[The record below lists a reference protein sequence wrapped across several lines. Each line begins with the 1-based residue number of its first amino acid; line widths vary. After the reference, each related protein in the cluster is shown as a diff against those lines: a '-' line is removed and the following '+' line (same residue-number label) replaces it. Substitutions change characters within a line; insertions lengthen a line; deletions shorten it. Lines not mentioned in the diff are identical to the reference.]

1 MLSGGAAR
9 PAVSARTRAEGIIMA
24 GFHDITAA
32 IVGAGFIGPVHVEG
46 LRRLGIRVKGIAGIS
61 LDEAERAAATLG
73 LERAYASVDDL
84 LSDPDVGSVHLASPN
99 RLHHDH
105 VMAALAAG
113 KHVICEKPLAMTSAQ
128 TAALVAASKARPG
141 QMAAVNYNLRFYP
154 LSLQA
159 RALVR
164 SGTLGDVLHVHGSYV
179 QDWLLYPTD
188 FNWRVLRSEGG
199 ELRAVGDIGTH
210 WLDLVAFV
218 TGLEVEAVMAD
229 LMTVH
234 QTRLRPP
241 SGSVETFS
249 GKQSQPPTDREPVAI
264 DTEDFGAILLRFK
277 GGARGALTVSQVTA
291 GRKNCL
297 RYELAG
303 AKKALYFNSEAP
315 NRLWI
320 GERAEAN
327 RELMRD
333 PSLLDPEAARFASYP
348 GGHNEGFPDTFKQV
362 YRAVYTDVL
371 NGARSA
377 DALYATFE
385 DGHQEVRVCE
395 AIAKSH
401 RERRWVTVGE

>member
-1 MLSGGAAR
+1 
-9 PAVSARTRAEGIIMA
+9 MA

-61 LDEAERAAATLG
+61 LDEAQRAAATLG
-73 LERAYASVDDL
+73 LERAYASVEDL
-84 LSDPDVGSVHLASPN
+84 LADPDVQSVHLASPN

-105 VMAALAAG
+105 VMAALGAG
-113 KHVICEKPLAMTSAQ
+113 KHVICEKPLAMTSIQ
-128 TAALVAASKARPG
+128 TTALVAAAKARPT
-141 QMAAVNYNLRFYP
+141 QVAAVNYNLRFYP

-159 RALVR
+159 RALVK
-164 SGTLGDVLHVHGSYV
+164 SGAVGSVLHVHGSYV
-179 QDWLLYPTD
+179 QDWLLHPTD
-188 FNWRVLRSEGG
+188 FNWRVLKSEGG

-210 WLDLVAFV
+210 WLDLVTFV

-234 QTRLRPP
+234 ETRLKPP

-249 GKQSQPPTDREPVAI
+249 GKKGQPPAEREPVAI

-277 GGARGALTVSQVTA
+277 GGARGVLTVSQVTA

-315 NRLWI
+315 NSLWI

-333 PSLLDPEAARFASYP
+333 PSLLDADAARFASYP
-348 GGHNEGFPDTFKQV
+348 GGHNEGFPDTFKQL

-371 NGARSA
+371 AGARSA
-377 DALYATFE
+377 SPLYATFE

>member
-1 MLSGGAAR
+1 
-9 PAVSARTRAEGIIMA
+9 MA

-61 LDEAERAAATLG
+61 LDEAQRATATLG

-84 LSDPDVGSVHLASPN
+84 LSDPDVASVHLASPN

-128 TAALVAASKARPG
+128 TAALVAASKARPR

-164 SGTLGDVLHVHGSYV
+164 SGTIGNVLHVHGSYV

-234 QTRLRPP
+234 ETRLRPP
-241 SGSVETFS
+241 SGLVETFS
-249 GKQSQPPTDREPVAI
+249 GKKDQPPADREPVAI
-264 DTEDFGAILLRFK
+264 DTEDFGAIVLRFK
-277 GGARGALTVSQVTA
+277 GGARGVLTVSQVTA

-297 RYELAG
+297 RYEIAG
-303 AKKALYFNSEAP
+303 ASKALYFNSEAP
-315 NRLWI
+315 NSLWI

-377 DALYATFE
+377 EPLYATFE

-401 RERRWVTVGE
+401 RERRWVTVGP